1 MRHRMQ
7 IGTIVSD
14 AMMKV
19 KFMSGG
25 YIGVIEEYFIS
36 RLEPGDVFTF
46 GGYNLELVNI
56 KDMTAFVRKS
66 KAKKSIVPSWMGG
79 RMSLTANLGMMLRK
93 TFNKVGSSHHEEL
106 DIELKALQPLF
117 ELQKELSYI
126 PQANELL

>member
-46 GGYNLELVNI
+46 GGQKPGTCNGKGYDCLCKKIEFKKI
-56 KDMTAFVRKS
+56 HCS
-66 KAKKSIVPSWMGG
+66 KLDGWQNE
-79 RMSLTANLGMMLRK
+79 LTANLGMMLRK
-93 TFNKVGSSHHEEL
+93 TFNKASAMVEDSTPDNRIL
-106 DIELKALQPLF
+106 ILNLKV
-117 ELQKELSYI
+117 
-126 PQANELL
+126 